1 MKVMKL
7 YLCNTEEEDDSDLMR
22 CCNYYIALEPRNRE
36 IRKILFVD
44 ENELHR
50 LSHLEPIHIDRLGE
64 GQELF
69 KALYRLFDMTDLK
82 ASPGLPKGPYY
93 YIDEEVYS
101 AVAKP
106 ARVSELSRIVIDV
119 WNEKL
124 LGIREINDEFEIHKN
139 IY

>member
-1 MKVMKL
+1 MKKVV
-7 YLCNTEEEDDSDLMR
+7 
-22 CCNYYIALEPRNRE
+22 IIGIFA
-36 IRKILFVD
+36 IILFILIGWFLLY
-44 ENELHR
+44 N
-50 LSHLEPIHIDRLGE
+50 
-64 GQELF
+64 QF
-69 KALYRLFDMTDLK
+69 KK
-82 ASPGLPKGPYY
+82 PGLPKGPYY
-93 YIDEEVYS
+93 NIDEEVYS